1 MERKSKI
8 VYEDAGTNKVAF
20 GYTEELGDF
29 IKVIDDNR
37 SITINKRYIV
47 SIKECDF

>member
-1 MERKSKI
+1 MERKTKI

-20 GYTEELGDF
+20 GYTEDLGDF
-29 IKVIDDNR
+29 IRVTDSNR

-47 SIKECDF
+47 SIKEGDF